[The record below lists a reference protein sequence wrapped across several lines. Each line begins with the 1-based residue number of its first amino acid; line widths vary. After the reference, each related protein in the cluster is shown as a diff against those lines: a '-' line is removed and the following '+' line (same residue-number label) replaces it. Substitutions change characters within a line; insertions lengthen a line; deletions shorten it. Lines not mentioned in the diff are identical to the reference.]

1 MIDTYSRGGG
11 VPCIITNRFS
21 SPLITPNAKPEGA
34 TKKDKSGAST
44 SMSSPSSSRPAATTS
59 TLKTSPRKRSYRALP
74 KVTTSPSKR
83 NLALPTEDGVDDD
96 EEDEDG
102 LTKGAFAGPSSPSR
116 RRRRPS
122 ASRRRSSSI
131 TAAAGLMSAYSS
143 SSTSPR
149 MGGSD
154 GKRPSAGGQQDH
166 EDDDDYEDEDREADA
181 RPGLSKKA
189 SDRSD
194 ATFGGGATETFQDAR
209 TALGRGKPS
218 PYHMAVV
225 TLFGALA
232 QGMPLASM
240 FKAYTY
246 MMCRVYDD
254 RGHGHSLDDSEDA
267 SKMMRTMMM
276 LPPAPEL
283 PSSPSCNDPW
293 VQKATSNYAATMAT
307 VGALLGL
314 VLLDRCTRISRRFGR
329 KPLMLFTHALLA
341 LAFVAFRLSV
351 SLPTYV
357 GAALLYLSVVIFEAS
372 AGAPLRIAV
381 QNYVV
386 DVTTETQRAGALSFI
401 DGFGQ
406 MGAFPSSTL
415 GGWLAASTQKFFA
428 PFYAAVAIY
437 AAAIAYILVLV
448 PESKRNRHHTLIDD
462 FEHFGEG
469 DGQNQDRDNEEEEG
483 SSSGKDDGATANGGT
498 GLDREEQQR
507 RTAQRRISYVSTAPS
522 ESMSFGSTDR
532 PSRFRRLLY
541 RLNFLAPLSIFWPRR
556 KNQKQSRSRNASH
569 DANAGSGGEDCE
581 DTKKGP
587 MDYRLLNLA
596 MIVVF
601 EESFQVFLV
610 PVLIL
615 YNTEVFKYDVVQNGY
630 LVSLLQGVR
639 ALYLTAVFPPA
650 VAKAREWIKASVK
663 RRAAKKDAQWQRQMS
678 KSPQQQQQQNGGER
692 EPLLAEQRNALGISG
707 LEGQAGRRPPPSP
720 GQGVATRDM
729 AQESSEGPASRND
742 DSEDAPTQQQR
753 RTQEVSTDAIEA
765 KRDQRGKL
773 DVAILLVSYLLSAAS
788 FILLAR
794 TRAAQDPDA
803 KAVTTAKTAAPWVGL
818 ALGIVGLQLG
828 AGATSVRTALIVNA
842 VSHPDDDD
850 DDDRAREDAEEG
862 SETQAAHSSS
872 SLQSKALAANQI
884 LCTAVYAIVPLLTSA
899 VYGWGLQRGQP
910 QVVWYFKAIFAG
922 LSALGSGVLLLH
934 HKNHPS
940 KEEESTSS
948 DSSSSST

>member
-1 MIDTYSRGGG
+1 
-11 VPCIITNRFS
+11 
-21 SPLITPNAKPEGA
+21 
-34 TKKDKSGAST
+34 
-44 SMSSPSSSRPAATTS
+44 MSS
-59 TLKTSPRKRSYRALP
+59 
-74 KVTTSPSKR
+74 
-83 NLALPTEDGVDDD
+83 
-96 EEDEDG
+96 
-102 LTKGAFAGPSSPSR
+102 
-116 RRRRPS
+116 
-122 ASRRRSSSI
+122 
-131 TAAAGLMSAYSS
+131 YSS

-149 MGGSD
+149 IGSRRALPGDNGDDIND
-154 GKRPSAGGQQDH
+154 GDDPSP
-166 EDDDDYEDEDREADA
+166 
-181 RPGLSKKA
+181 RPGLASQE

-194 ATFGGGATETFQDAR
+194 ATFAGGATETFHDAR
-209 TALGRGKPS
+209 AALGRGVPS
-218 PYHMAVV
+218 AHHMAVV
-225 TLFGALA
+225 TLLGALA

-240 FKAYTY
+240 FKAYSY
-246 MMCRVYDD
+246 MMCRVYDSRNAND
-254 RGHGHSLDDSEDA
+254 GGSGTEHLGA
-267 SKMMRTMMM
+267 SMM

-293 VQKATSNYAATMAT
+293 VQKATSSYAAAMAT

-314 VLLDRCTRISRRFGR
+314 VLLDRCSRISRRFGR
-329 KPLMLFTHALLA
+329 KPLMLFTHTLLA
-341 LAFVAFRLSV
+341 LAFLVFRLSV

-437 AAAIAYILVLV
+437 AAAVAYILVLV

-462 FEHFGEG
+462 FEHFGEEGSHPDRHKSPKVGNGGLTGGADG
-469 DGQNQDRDNEEEEG
+469 DGTTDDDDESN
-483 SSSGKDDGATANGGT
+483 DGA
-498 GLDREEQQR
+498 DQEQRR

-522 ESMSFGSTDR
+522 ESASGAASV
-532 PSRFRRLLY
+532 SLVRRLIY
-541 RLNFLAPLSIFWPRR
+541 RLNFLAPISIFWPRR
-556 KNQKQSRSRNASH
+556 KPHHHPSSDHSAVH
-569 DANAGSGGEDCE
+569 IDARDGEGPA
-581 DTKKGP
+581 KKGP

-596 MIVVF
+596 LIVVF

-639 ALYLTAVFPPA
+639 ALYLTAIFPPA
-650 VAKAREWIKASVK
+650 VAKAREWIKERVK
-663 RRAAKKDAQWQRQMS
+663 RRAAARAQKQVHGDS
-678 KSPQQQQQQNGGER
+678 HAGER
-692 EPLLAEQRNALGISG
+692 EPLLRQRNG
-707 LEGQAGRRPPPSP
+707 LEGEAGKRPPPAP
-720 GQGVATRDM
+720 GRGVATRDT
-729 AQESSEGPASRND
+729 AL
-742 DSEDAPTQQQR
+742 DSNGSPSHALGQDGEVPPTQ
-753 RTQEVSTDAIEA
+753 TEEAAVA

-788 FILLAR
+788 FVLLAR
-794 TRAAQDPDA
+794 TRADQ
-803 KAVTTAKTAAPWVGL
+803 KVAAPWVGL

-842 VSHPDDDD
+842 VSHPDEDDVD
-850 DDDRAREDAEEG
+850 GGDG
-862 SETQAAHSSS
+862 SSSHASS

-934 HKNHPS
+934 HRNHPPS
-940 KEEESTSS
+940 
-948 DSSSSST
+948 